1 MKKIIVMILIF
12 ALPLIMTACGGTY
25 KEKEEKKKNNI
36 IEWQDTLKYDHK
48 DKVEYNI
55 DAKIELPVSN
65 EINMYYVKNED
76 IISDGFVGNFLD
88 CISDGNP
95 VYYADIRFGTR
106 EEINDYLEF
115 LKNAYKSLSEF
126 NNNYPESFLMEMYGV
141 ESKEAL
147 ADRIK
152 EFEGYLD
159 NATDEERFEPA
170 VDFTKYTQYKTTID
184 NLSYN
189 IDFGKNGPE
198 LMLTKGLDKIKP
210 EELNGYNEIMYRECM
225 EKLGETGEKV
235 EDSAGENAKKTVK
248 NMLDK
253 MNLNIMI
260 CTACEPIIWQGCNV
274 SSSGEIDSKS
284 VYKGEI
290 IRCNAM
296 IDGKKIYD
304 KVVDGYEEN
313 KDCFAVPQMAFYLC
327 DGNLLSINSYYVT
340 KQYNVESE
348 QKVKILDFD
357 KIKGAFINEIE
368 DNWEKYRGEE
378 SWQTYNIE
386 NVELSY
392 VFSQNE
398 EKKEGYLIPCYAF
411 ELKYKQ
417 YYTNDK
423 KLYVMINAI
432 DGSVIY
438 E

>member
-1 MKKIIVMILIF
+1 MKKTMKIILTIAF
-12 ALPLIMTACGGTY
+12 SLIMTACGSAH
-25 KEKEEKKKNNI
+25 KENEEKKNNNI
-36 IEWQDTLKYDHK
+36 IEWQDTLKYDHG
-48 DKVEYNI
+48 DKIEYNI

-65 EINMYYVKNED
+65 EINMYYVKSED

-115 LKNAYKSLSEF
+115 LRNAYESLSEF
-126 NNNYPESFLMEMYGV
+126 NYPESYLMEMCGV
-141 ESKEAL
+141 ESMEAL

-184 NLSYN
+184 NLSYY
-189 IDFGKNGPE
+189 IVFEKNGPE
-198 LMLTKGLDKIKP
+198 LMLTNGLDKIQP
-210 EELNGYNEIMYRECM
+210 EELNGYDEIIYQECI
-225 EKLGETGEKV
+225 ENLGETGEKV
-235 EDSAGENAKKTVK
+235 EDNARENAEKTVK

-253 MNLNIMI
+253 MKLNIMNYA
-260 CTACEPIIWQGCNV
+260 ACEPIIWYGSNV
-274 SSSGEIDSKS
+274 SPSGAIDSKS

-290 IRCNAM
+290 VRCNAM
-296 IDGKKIYD
+296 IDDKKIYN
-304 KVVDGYEEN
+304 KVVDEYEEN
-313 KDCFAVPQMAFYLC
+313 KDFFAVPQMAFYLC
-327 DGNLLSINSYYVT
+327 DGNLLRLNSYYVT

-368 DNWEKYRGEE
+368 DNWKKYRGAE

-392 VFSQNE
+392 VFSQE
-398 EKKEGYLIPCYAF
+398 EETNEGYLIPCYAF